1 MKIKLICVG
10 KIKEKFYVDAIKEY
24 SKRLGAYTTLE
35 IIEVPDEKT
44 PDKASEAINLQIK
57 EKEGNAILSKIK
69 PTDFVMLLDGKGK
82 MYSSEELSE
91 LIENY
96 MIDGK
101 SEFVFIIG
109 GSLGVSQQVKQR
121 ANTLISFSKM
131 SFDFIE
137 KTEKISKNDKNL
149 FLGKNAI
156 DFYGFKDLTIPEK
169 IKNMVEEER
178 YCVDIL
184 NQVSAIQAALN
195 GFNKV
200 ILSNHIHTCVA
211 EDIRAGND
219 EVIDELCETIKK
231 IMK

>member
-69 PTDFVMLLDGKGK
+69 PTDFVMLLDVKGK

-121 ANTLISFSKM
+121 ANTLNSFSKM
-131 SFDFIE
+131 TFPHQLMRVIFLEQIYRSF
-137 KTEKISKNDKNL
+137 
-149 FLGKNAI
+149 
-156 DFYGFKDLTIPEK
+156 
-169 IKNMVEEER
+169 
-178 YCVDIL
+178 
-184 NQVSAIQAALN
+184 
-195 GFNKV
+195 
-200 ILSNHIHTCVA
+200 
-211 EDIRAGND
+211 
-219 EVIDELCETIKK
+219 K
-231 IMK
+231 IMKNEPYHK